1 MCRCTG
7 GPTLRCFPFLAGLPT
22 PGMRRGWR
30 EPPRTHTVEAPL
42 GPKVK
47 EGSRSVP
54 VKKNIRTNHFAM
66 SDQLMHSAR
75 SHHNGAQPVGGTHM
89 PFWAMCQR
97 VYLASKA
104 LLRGL
109 LMVQP
114 QNNVDVPRGCSTI
127 VGRQTRHC
135 APTLCKE
142 VTAATPARLPFPNG
156 CRRDTVRMTH
166 RWTGQSRRRGTC
178 VQHPDFEGTE
188 TRVSMMIRHAANG
201 SFAAGGRKSKPSRCS
216 HFAAPV
222 KCTRASTQL
231 RRSLSTLR

>member
-1 MCRCTG
+1 MGQHCG
-7 GPTLRCFPFLAGLPT
+7 VFPFLPVYPHLGCGVAGASHLEHAPWR
-22 PGMRRGWR
+22 PLWARR
-30 EPPRTHTVEAPL
+30 
-42 GPKVK
+42 
-47 EGSRSVP
+47 
-54 VKKNIRTNHFAM
+54 
-66 SDQLMHSAR
+66 
-75 SHHNGAQPVGGTHM
+75 
-89 PFWAMCQR
+89 
-97 VYLASKA
+97 SK
-104 LLRGL
+104 RDHG
-109 LMVQP
+109 VC
-114 QNNVDVPRGCSTI
+114 NVDVPRGCSTI

-156 CRRDTVRMTH
+156 CRRDTVRITH

-201 SFAAGGRKSKPSRCS
+201 GFAAGGRESKPSRCS